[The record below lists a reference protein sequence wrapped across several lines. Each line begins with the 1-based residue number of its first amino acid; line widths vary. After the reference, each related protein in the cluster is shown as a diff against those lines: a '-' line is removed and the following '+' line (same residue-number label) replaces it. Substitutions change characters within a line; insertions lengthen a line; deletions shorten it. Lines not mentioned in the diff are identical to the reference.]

1 MIFESSTESS
11 SSFYEEEGDDGGGG
25 DSGSS
30 GSRNEETIIVS
41 SGEEWSDVDN
51 EEDNDDAFFVEN
63 FRITV
68 PSDGE
73 LSSDARLAMELQQRE
88 LSNALRD
95 YWNASHS
102 ESEEEDEEDE
112 GEEEEEMSYEE
123 MLELQERMGEVK
135 KKSLSSHSIN
145 SLKRTEW
152 FNNPSKNCV
161 VCIIDFKDGDT
172 IITLDCQHSFHECCL
187 VSWLKIHA
195 SCPVCRTKLQEI
207 IN

>member
-11 SSFYEEEGDDGGGG
+11 SSSYEEEGG
-25 DSGSS
+25 DSGGDGGRSS
-30 GSRNEETIIVS
+30 NEETIIVS

-51 EEDNDDAFFVEN
+51 DDNDDAFFVEN

-102 ESEEEDEEDE
+102 ESEEEDEEGE
-112 GEEEEEMSYEE
+112 REEEEEMSYEE

-172 IITLDCQHSFHECCL
+172 IISLDCQHSFHECCL